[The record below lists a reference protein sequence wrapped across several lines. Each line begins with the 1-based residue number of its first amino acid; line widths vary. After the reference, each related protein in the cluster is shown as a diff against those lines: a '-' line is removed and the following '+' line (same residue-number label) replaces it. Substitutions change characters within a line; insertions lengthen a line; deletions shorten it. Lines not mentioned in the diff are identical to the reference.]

1 MLFKS
6 KGPSFGACLISPAS
20 KYGLVGP
27 VEERDICLRE
37 KYSSI
42 GVANGEKDDK
52 GMLEV
57 WYDLTRYRKVLD

>member
-6 KGPSFGACLISPAS
+6 KGPTFGACLISPAS
-20 KYGLVGP
+20 KSGIVGP
-27 VEERDICLRE
+27 VEEHDICLCE

-57 WYDLTRYRKVLD
+57 WYDLARYGKGLD